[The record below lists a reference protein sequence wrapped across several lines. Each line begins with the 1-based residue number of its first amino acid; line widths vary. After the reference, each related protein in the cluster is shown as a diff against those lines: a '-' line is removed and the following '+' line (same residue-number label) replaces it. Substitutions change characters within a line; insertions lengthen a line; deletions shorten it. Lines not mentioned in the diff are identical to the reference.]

1 MKGCNEFSGKRHCLI
16 FSEKCMMRR
25 THVIFW
31 FCAWHFARDLRGG
44 SVNACLWFQRIEAC
58 TLPSGMSR
66 FMDFYFFFEGWAAGG
81 KSVRDKFNAFL
92 LLSGNETREVRSFPK
107 ITQWS
112 EMLTAQASGRTTLL
126 FLLLELKLVENCLT
140 WVRFCFLC

>member
-31 FCAWHFARDLRGG
+31 FCAWHFARDLREKV
-44 SVNACLWFQRIEAC
+44 SLPAC
-58 TLPSGMSR
+58 
-66 FMDFYFFFEGWAAGG
+66 DFSELRHILFLLECQDSWIFFEGWAGGG

-112 EMLTAQASGRTTLL
+112 EMLTAQASGWTTLL